1 LTGDLNS
8 SLGNPWGE
16 DPDVIDARVSRREA
30 ALSNLATAGRMRRS
44 GSIGDGSGGIRFAT
58 GRPRNPDFYWGRT
71 ALPFDIYDETGI
83 GLQKLRDFCR
93 NVSMTHPIVGPAID
107 IFCQY
112 PLTGMEL
119 RCKDPALND
128 FYTELFFDDLSYE
141 DFLVD
146 VAREYWTVGE
156 AFAFGSF
163 SESLGVW
170 EDDELLNP
178 NDIRVTRSPFLR
190 EPRFEMRL
198 PPVIR
203 DLIRTREPLWEYEKL
218 MEAYPELGHYSST
231 VYDDEGPVEQA
242 DNLMPV
248 SNILLRHVYLKGSDP
263 YLNRGIPILYR
274 AIRTLIQEE
283 MLNSAQEAIA
293 ERLYTPLILVKLG
306 ATASELGTNTP
317 WVPSRGE
324 MAAFEE
330 RMDAALAADFRMMVH
345 HFGVNVESV
354 FGREAMPRLNDDFDR
369 MTERILQVFG
379 LSKTMLSGAGSGQ
392 TYAADA
398 LNRDLITQLLTVFQ
412 RKLKR
417 FFRDR
422 ALVVAEAQGHYDY
435 ETRGD
440 RRVPI
445 MQEVLEVD
453 DEGNERI
460 VEKPKL
466 LVPELHMKVMNL
478 RSEDQERQFVEQ
490 LRQSGIPVS
499 MQTRMVN
506 LPIDLEQ
513 EAEMVEDEQVDLAV
527 RQQEVRRRTFE
538 ALRDRGLP
546 IPEDLVRDFQPVA
559 GEGGAPATRAP
570 SPPRLGETPEQEAMG
585 VGLSSEQGAEEMAS
599 DRLVRKL
606 PSPSRPE
613 ESDEMR
619 AGMPRAAKL
628 DPAAL
633 RKDGSEDPDAG
644 RIQRG
649 PMGGAVRE
657 ALPPMKG

>member
-1 LTGDLNS
+1 
-8 SLGNPWGE
+8 
-16 DPDVIDARVSRREA
+16 
-30 ALSNLATAGRMRRS
+30 
-44 GSIGDGSGGIRFAT
+44 
-58 GRPRNPDFYWGRT
+58 
-71 ALPFDIYDETGI
+71 
-83 GLQKLRDFCR
+83 
-93 NVSMTHPIVGPAID
+93 
-107 IFCQY
+107 
-112 PLTGMEL
+112 
-119 RCKDPALND
+119 
-128 FYTELFFDDLSYE
+128 
-141 DFLVD
+141 
-146 VAREYWTVGE
+146 
-156 AFAFGSF
+156 
-163 SESLGVW
+163 
-170 EDDELLNP
+170 
-178 NDIRVTRSPFLR
+178 
-190 EPRFEMRL
+190 
-198 PPVIR
+198 
-203 DLIRTREPLWEYEKL
+203 
-218 MEAYPELGHYSST
+218 
-231 VYDDEGPVEQA
+231 
-242 DNLMPV
+242 
-248 SNILLRHVYLKGSDP
+248 
-263 YLNRGIPILYR
+263 
-274 AIRTLIQEE
+274 
-283 MLNSAQEAIA
+283 
-293 ERLYTPLILVKLG
+293 
-306 ATASELGTNTP
+306 
-317 WVPSRGE
+317 
-324 MAAFEE
+324 
-330 RMDAALAADFRMMVH
+330 
-345 HFGVNVESV
+345 
-354 FGREAMPRLNDDFDR
+354 
-369 MTERILQVFG
+369 
-379 LSKTMLSGAGSGQ
+379 
-392 TYAADA
+392 
-398 LNRDLITQLLTVFQ
+398 
-412 RKLKR
+412 
-417 FFRDR
+417 
-422 ALVVAEAQGHYDY
+422 
-435 ETRGD
+435 
-440 RRVPI
+440 
-445 MQEVLEVD
+445 VD